1 MTMQTHAA
9 KRTTDHDTIRQWV
22 EERQGR
28 PAVVE
33 STWDGNSGLLR
44 IDFGEEDE
52 SLAEL
57 SWDDFFRIFDE
68 SDIEFLYQEE
78 TANGE
83 TSRFFK
89 FVEKGADG
97 E

>member
-1 MTMQTHAA
+1 MQTHAM
-9 KRTTDHDTIRQWV
+9 KTTTDHERIRTWV

-33 STWDGNSGLLR
+33 STWDGSNGLLR

-52 SLAEL
+52 SLTEL

-68 SDIEFLYQEE
+68 SGISFLYQEE
-78 TANGE
+78 TTTGD

-89 FVEKGADG
+89 FVEKEEG
-97 E
+97 